1 MKRLITLLLVS
12 QAVCALAS
20 SSLAATITVNGT
32 DDIYGAGHTTNP
44 SGTQPSSFS
53 FPAGSL
59 RLTFSSVTGTVS
71 LNSGGNI
78 NDPDGVGAAVSTSST
93 TSYAGL
99 SGITSPGAGALVG
112 VFETN
117 AEPADPAPA
126 SLDFTTIGINFTTL
140 SPLLN
145 QVFFIGDGLTGDKT
159 GTVQLFNVPAGATR
173 LFLGISDA
181 PGYNG
186 SPGSFGDNSGAFV
199 ATFTV
204 VPEPGTCAAVG
215 VGLALGWAVRQRRKL
230 RLARAAR

>member
-20 SSLAATITVNGT
+20 SSLAVTITVNGT

-44 SGTQPSSFS
+44 GGTQPTSFS

-71 LNSGGNI
+71 LNSGGNF
-78 NDPDGVGAAVSTSST
+78 NDPDGVGAAVTTSST
-93 TSYAGL
+93 TSYNGL
-99 SGITSPGAGALVG
+99 SGITSPGAGELVG
-112 VFETN
+112 VFET
-117 AEPADPAPA
+117 ATEPSGAGPA
-126 SLDFTTIGINFTTL
+126 SLDFTTVGTSFSSF

-145 QVFFIGDGLTGDKT
+145 QVFYIGDGLTGDKT
-159 GTVQLFNVPAGATR
+159 GSIQIFNVPTGATR

-186 SPGSFGDNSGAFV
+186 SPGSYSDNSGTFV
-199 ATFTV
+199 ATFSV
-204 VPEPGTCAAVG
+204 VPEPGTYAAVG
-215 VGLALGWAVRQRRKL
+215 LGLALVLAVHQRKR
-230 RLARAAR
+230 RLTREIR